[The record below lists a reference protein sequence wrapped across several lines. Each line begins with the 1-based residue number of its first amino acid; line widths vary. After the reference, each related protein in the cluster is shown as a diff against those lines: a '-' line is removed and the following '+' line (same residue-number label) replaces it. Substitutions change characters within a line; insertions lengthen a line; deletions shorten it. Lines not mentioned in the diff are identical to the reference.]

1 MGASP
6 GRYNVLRDFGDSA
19 DPDHI
24 DINPYVLV
32 AIIRLGLPLSFSRV
46 KMASVSNDV
55 SQGALLR
62 AVHPLVI
69 VDDILSLQTQG
80 SKRSHVKNMNV
91 TLKSTSVNYMN
102 EILPGDHVFAWI
114 VNSLTKQQDLIARI
128 NKGAAC
134 NMFDDG
140 LKHLGRIH
148 SVRKQIQVD
157 GQSGVKTSNY
167 TVQSSGF
174 AELDS
179 MLFYDQN
186 LASADQRDKSVGSWL
201 ARLGLNIEELFGAT
215 TKEGIKKNN
224 TNVIFPTLLSLIV
237 GKGPPNKS
245 KAGVSV
251 ETPSGQD
258 VGQLPQTL
266 SEPPYSY
273 LVPVMVGQLLGLRPS
288 EASKSSRIVSYADIL
303 ELLQGV
309 QNYSNTSGFG
319 MFIPD
324 ISSAQTGER
333 RSFTPTPLLGTFLA
347 FFPELTNKPL
357 WQVLSQYSN
366 PTINETYTALRVNPE
381 GLVMPT
387 LIFRQIPFTTDAMP
401 IIRDL
406 PVTRFLSLP
415 RWVVPSVMIQ
425 SVDIGRSDSTR
436 VNFVHVYGASSLV
449 QNNVPVQYQLVEN
462 PPAMDSLDIQRS
474 GMRPYIATVECFI
487 NDQVG
492 KTPSQWINLVADRM
506 MGSQYTLN
514 GTINTFGIQ
523 SPICEGDN
531 LEFDG
536 VVFHIES
543 VAHSFSITPDGHK
556 SWTTRLE
563 LTNGMRADTS
573 AKFSSDVASPFP
585 IYPGFLPNDLTGND
599 PGLTLEHV
607 ETTGGASS
615 PEGVIDDRQK
625 SDTNTQST
633 PLNNNDPTE
642 PPRFGGDFDHIP
654 ET

>member
-1 MGASP
+1 MANP
-6 GRYNVLRDFGDSA
+6 GKYNVLRDFDDLADS
-19 DPDHI
+19 DHL
-24 DINPYVLV
+24 DLNPFVVV
-32 AIIRLGLPLSFSRV
+32 AVIRLGQPLSFSRV

-55 SQGALLR
+55 STGALLR

-69 VDDILSLQTQG
+69 TDDCLSLQTQG
-80 SKRSHVKNMNV
+80 SKRSHLKNMNMV
-91 TLKSTSVNYMN
+91 LKSTSVNFLN
-102 EILPGDHVFAWI
+102 EILPGDWCMAWI
-114 VNSLTKQQDLIARI
+114 INSQTKQQDLIARI
-128 NKGAAC
+128 NQGVAC
-134 NMFDDG
+134 NQFNDG
-140 LKHLGRIH
+140 FKFLGRIH
-148 SVRKQIQVD
+148 SVRKQVQVD
-157 GQSGVKTSNY
+157 GQNGTKTANY
-167 TVQSSGF
+167 TVQVSGF

-201 ARLGLNIEELFGAT
+201 ARLGLNIEELFGAQ

-224 TNVIFPTLLSLIV
+224 TNTIFPVLLDLIV

-245 KAGVSV
+245 KAGVTV
-251 ETPSGQD
+251 ETPTQD

-288 EASKSSRIVSYADIL
+288 EASKASHVTSYADIL

-309 QNYSNTSGFG
+309 QNYSNTNGIG
-319 MFIPD
+319 MFTPD
-324 ISSAQTGER
+324 ISSALTGER
-333 RSFTPTPLLGTFLA
+333 RSFTPTPVLGTFLP
-347 FFPELTNKPL
+347 FFPEFTNKPL
-357 WQVLSQYSN
+357 FQVLSQYSN
-366 PTINETYTALRVNPE
+366 PTINEVYTTLRVNPE
-381 GLVMPT
+381 GSVMPT
-387 LIFRQIPFTTDAMP
+387 LIFRQIPFTTNAMP
-401 IIRDL
+401 VIRDL

-415 RWVVPSVMIQ
+415 RWVVPGVMIQ
-425 SVDIGRSDSTR
+425 SEDIGRSDSTR
-436 VNFVHVYGASSLV
+436 TNLVHVYGASSLI
-449 QNNVPVQYQLVEN
+449 QNNIPVQYQLVNN

-474 GMRPYIATVECFI
+474 GLRPYIATVECWI
-487 NDQVG
+487 DDSVG
-492 KTPSQWINLVADRM
+492 RAPSQWINLVADRM

-543 VAHSFSITPDGHK
+543 VAHNFAMSDGHK

-563 LTNGMRADTS
+563 LTNGLRADVST
-573 AKFSSDVASPFP
+573 KFSSDVASPFP

-607 ETTGGASS
+607 ETTGGTSS
-615 PEGVIDDRQK
+615 PEGIIDDRQK
-625 SDTNTQST
+625 SGTNTQTT